1 MLLLPG
7 SLPADRGTLKALCER
22 LPANAPLAAWMR
34 SCDVE
39 AFDGSWGD
47 AERACLARSQ
57 SATSS
62 ASVNPANPAPAA
74 FASFASSAL
83 ASPLHAAL
91 GLTDVTPSDPSLL
104 QLADDDSRLLCNA
117 VDALMREEGVHIE
130 YVEALRWRVECERE
144 IEVLTER
151 PDWIIGESL
160 RPNLPRGRDARLVE
174 RWMNEMQMLLFNH
187 PVNEARQNRG
197 LPAINMIW
205 LWGFVATT
213 SAVRIEARPNHDA
226 AYDTRMLTAFRNGD
240 LPSWQRAWSE
250 LTPRIL
256 ASDVVIIGDSR
267 PRLKLTAKPAS
278 FASKI
283 ASIFVAPRLADVL
296 LSLSGKAQ

>member
-7 SLPADRGTLKALCER
+7 SLPADRGTLKALCEN

-39 AFDGSWGD
+39 AFDGSWGE
-47 AERACLARSQ
+47 AERAGLTQRQPATLPAVAKEARS
-57 SATSS
+57 A
-62 ASVNPANPAPAA
+62 
-74 FASFASSAL
+74 FASSAF

-91 GLTDVTPSDPSLL
+91 GLTDVAPSDSSLL

-130 YVEALRWRVECERE
+130 YVETLRWRVECERE

-160 RPNLPRGRDARLVE
+160 RPNFPRGRDARRVE

-205 LWGFVATT
+205 LWGFAATD

-226 AYDTRMLTAFRNGD
+226 AYDMRMLTAFRNGD